1 MRHLMRQKIGVQL
14 LSLYLIFVIPVL
26 LGGTGLY
33 LFQRNNLQQNA
44 FQSDQGLAQAV
55 ALEISAHVQSSA
67 GIIQDLA
74 TDVATN
80 NLDTRQLNLLYSY
93 AFGAYPDISLY
104 AILDPT
110 GKMIYNYPSNLAT
123 IGQNFSKSDYFQGA
137 LQSNTPY
144 ISSRRISTTTHTSV
158 YSLATTMRNST
169 GAIVGVMVI
178 EVSLDIFNL
187 HLQTIQRQLTPASEM
202 GIWIIDAHGQTIA
215 TTKADPTA
223 QNLPDLPGS
232 VASIAR
238 QGQPG
243 QLSSRD
249 QKRDW
254 FYSFVPIL
262 EANWA
267 VVVQRPADVTFA
279 ILVEFQRGLIVAL
292 TLVIVGAVFF
302 WMMMHQRLIAPLT
315 RLADA
320 VSRFDPEDPHHT
332 ESSGL
337 LSNDHSRHDEVG
349 KLITA
354 FLVMEHHIRSH
365 LQRNDETIQAQF
377 HTLEAIMRS
386 MDEAVLLESPSGQ
399 IVYANSVF
407 SRAVGIPQS
416 ELVAS
421 SFQRGHLRERLLA
434 MFSSP
439 ATFDEVF
446 VPVER
451 GHGPQHIE
459 FQLRGVF
466 LNQEHLIPVQ
476 RDIRMRY
483 FSVRDAIG
491 QLIGRGKIFQDVTVE
506 NQAERIKRNLL
517 AIVSHELRTPLTA
530 IKGYATSLLDEAEG
544 EIDLNW
550 QKHSLSQIVLE
561 SNRLADLV
569 TSLLDMSQVEAHTL
583 KLYPEWHL
591 LSSLVEEARD
601 MVFTAQDQHQLQIHL
616 PEPLPLLNVDGRRII
631 VILRNLFENARRY
644 GGPDLRIELSA
655 SYSALQSEDSPGLLL
670 SVADNGP
677 GIPAHLVER
686 IFDRFYQVETGHER
700 SRNGVGLGLAIC
712 RGFMEAHQGR
722 IWATNRLD
730 GEHGAVFLLWF
741 PPHVLRIHDP
751 QFVEQE

>member
-14 LSLYLIFVIPVL
+14 LSLYLVFVIPVL
-26 LGGTGLY
+26 LGGAGLY

-44 FQSDQGLAQAV
+44 FQSDQGLAQSV
-55 ALEISAHVQSSA
+55 ALEIAAHVQSSA
-67 GIIQDLA
+67 GIVQDLA
-74 TDVATN
+74 TNEATN
-80 NLDTRQLNLLYSY
+80 NLDTPQLNLLFSY

-110 GKMIYNYPSNLAT
+110 GKMIYNYPTNLAT
-123 IGQNFSKSDYFQGA
+123 IGQNFSASDYFQGA

-144 ISSRRISTTTHTSV
+144 VSSRRTSTTTHTSV

-232 VASIAR
+232 VASVAR
-238 QGQPG
+238 QGLPG
-243 QLSSRD
+243 QLSSTD
-249 QKRDW
+249 QHRDW
-254 FYSFVPIL
+254 LYSFVPIP

-302 WMMMHQRLIAPLT
+302 WIMMHQRLIAPLT

-332 ESSGL
+332 GSSGL
-337 LSNDHSRHDEVG
+337 LRNDHARHDEVG
-349 KLITA
+349 RLITA

-377 HTLEAIMRS
+377 HTLEAILRS
-386 MDEAVLLESPSGQ
+386 MDEAVLLESPSGE

-421 SFQRGHLRERLLA
+421 SLQRGHLRDRLLA
-434 MFSSP
+434 MFTSP

-451 GHGPQHIE
+451 GNGPQNFE
-459 FQLRGVF
+459 FHLRGIF

-483 FSVRDAIG
+483 FLVRDAAG

-530 IKGYATSLLDEAEG
+530 IKGYATSLLDEADG

-550 QKHSLSQIVLE
+550 QKHSLSQIVVE

-569 TSLLDMSQVEAHTL
+569 TNLLDMSQVEAHTL

-601 MVFTAQDQHQLQIHL
+601 MVFTTPDLLQLQITL
-616 PEPLPLLNVDGRRII
+616 PDPLPLLNVDGRRIL

-644 GGPDLRIELSA
+644 GGPDLRIELRA
-655 SYSALQSEDSPGLLL
+655 SYAALQLTEPPGLLL

-722 IWATNRLD
+722 IWATNRTD

-741 PPHVLRIHDP
+741 PSSILRIHAT
-751 QFVEQE
+751 QVVEQD